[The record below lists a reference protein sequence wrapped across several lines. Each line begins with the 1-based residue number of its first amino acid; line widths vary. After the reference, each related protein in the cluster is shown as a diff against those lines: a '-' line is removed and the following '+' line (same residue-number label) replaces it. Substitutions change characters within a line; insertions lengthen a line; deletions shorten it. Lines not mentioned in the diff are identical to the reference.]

1 MDWVVMVT
9 SEYLTCLLC
18 IPSYHVTHS
27 LKLISGTEFNVCMY
41 CGVFFLQSPERL
53 KLQGWQQRVEAATAK
68 LGATFLDYDPDSG
81 NWVFTVSYKRKI
93 DSMSTGSCWPV
104 R

>member
-1 MDWVVMVT
+1 MVT
-9 SEYLTCLLC
+9 SEYLTCLPC
-18 IPSYHVTHS
+18 TPSYHVTPS
-27 LKLISGTEFNVCMY
+27 PKLISGNEFNVCTLW
-41 CGVFFLQSPERL
+41 CFFFLQSPERL